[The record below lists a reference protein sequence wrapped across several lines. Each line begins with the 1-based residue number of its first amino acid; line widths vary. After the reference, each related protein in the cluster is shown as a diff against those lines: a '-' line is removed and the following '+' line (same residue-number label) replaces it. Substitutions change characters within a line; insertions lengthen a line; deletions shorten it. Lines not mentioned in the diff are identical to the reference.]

1 MIDIFQVNAGHKTVL
16 LHQVMNTFKLVY
28 FRCLY
33 KTCLLN
39 SFKFIDILNFL
50 FFWFVVNM
58 LEMYSRSK
66 CSACSVTEFCKSFP
80 ISLKIAFTSSWQ
92 RRNSGG
98 SVFKLT
104 LYQTL
109 HENLSQHLNVFVS
122 SVLRRFSA
130 FMVVSGKVLFV
141 GATNFDN
148 MVFGLTSKKAFH
160 VIVSGV
166 FTPFFFIYFM
176 RICLFRFWEGL
187 SQLRWYLGFIRLG
200 LKVYSNKNWAILIC
214 KEHKSF

>member
-1 MIDIFQVNAGHKTVL
+1 
-16 LHQVMNTFKLVY
+16 
-28 FRCLY
+28 
-33 KTCLLN
+33 
-39 SFKFIDILNFL
+39 
-50 FFWFVVNM
+50 
-58 LEMYSRSK
+58 MYSPSK
-66 CSACSVTEFCKSFP
+66 CSACSVTEFYNSFP

-92 RRNSGG
+92 RGNSGG

-148 MVFGLTSKKAFH
+148 MVFGKK
-160 VIVSGV
+160 
-166 FTPFFFIYFM
+166 
-176 RICLFRFWEGL
+176 
-187 SQLRWYLGFIRLG
+187 
-200 LKVYSNKNWAILIC
+200 
-214 KEHKSF
+214 